1 MASRVS
7 EATATSNG
15 ASERET
21 PAFLR
26 DAVFGAIDGAV
37 TTFAVVA
44 GAVGASL
51 PSGVVIILGL
61 ANLFADGLSM
71 AVSNYLG
78 TRADH
83 QRRSQRRRAEE
94 RRMELDPAGTRAR
107 LTTLFRETGVP
118 EASMEAVLD
127 GIAANRRRSADI
139 LLGELNGEPEGD
151 GEARQAALATFV
163 AFLFVGAIPL
173 LAFIAEAA
181 GADLGERVF
190 LISTGLTAAA
200 FFLVG
205 AAKGILV
212 DRSWLRDGIETLALG
227 GAAAIVAFTVGWLL
241 RGLAETV

>member
-1 MASRVS
+1 MSEVDPLLDAEASP
-7 EATATSNG
+7 
-15 ASERET
+15 ET
-21 PAFLR
+21 PEYLR

-44 GAVGASL
+44 GAVGAAL

-94 RRMELDPAGTRAR
+94 RRMEADPVGARAR
-107 LTTLFRETGVP
+107 LATLFREAGVP
-118 EASMEAVLD
+118 DGPMDAVLD
-127 GIAANRRRSADI
+127 GVTANRGRSADL
-139 LLGELNGEPEGD
+139 LLGELGGEPVGSD
-151 GEARQAALATFV
+151 EARRAGFATFI
-163 AFLFVGAIPL
+163 AFLVVGAIPL
-173 LAFIAEAA
+173 LAFIAEAV
-181 GADLGERVF
+181 GVDLGGRGF
-190 LISTGLTAAA
+190 LISTGLTAVA

-205 AAKGILV
+205 AAKGVLV

-227 GAAAIVAFTVGWLL
+227 GTAAAVAFSVGWLL
-241 RGLAETV
+241 RGLVETV

>member
-1 MASRVS
+1 MS
-7 EATATSNG
+7 EVHRPPNEEAPP
-15 ASERET
+15 ET
-21 PAFLR
+21 PEYLR

-44 GAVGASL
+44 GAIGASL

-83 QRRSQRRRAEE
+83 QRRRQRRRAEE
-94 RRMELDPAGTRAR
+94 RRMEADPAAARAR
-107 LTTLFRETGVP
+107 LATLFREAGVP
-118 EASMEAVLD
+118 DGPMDAVLD
-127 GIAANRRRSADI
+127 GVTANPRRSADI
-139 LLGELNGEPEGD
+139 LLGELGGEPEGD

-163 AFLFVGAIPL
+163 AFLVVGAIPL

-181 GADLGERVF
+181 GVDLGERVF
-190 LISTGLTAAA
+190 LISTGLTAVA

-205 AAKGILV
+205 AAKGVLV
-212 DRSWLRDGIETLALG
+212 DRSWLRDGIETFALG
-227 GAAAIVAFTVGWLL
+227 GTAAGVAFTVGWLL

>member
-1 MASRVS
+1 M
-7 EATATSNG
+7 
-15 ASERET
+15 
-21 PAFLR
+21 
-26 DAVFGAIDGAV
+26 
-37 TTFAVVA
+37 
-44 GAVGASL
+44 
-51 PSGVVIILGL
+51 L
-61 ANLFADGLSM
+61 A
-71 AVSNYLG
+71 
-78 TRADH
+78 
-83 QRRSQRRRAEE
+83 
-94 RRMELDPAGTRAR
+94 DPAGARAR
-107 LTTLFRETGVP
+107 LSTHFREAGVP
-118 EASMEAVLD
+118 EAQIEVVLD
-127 GIAANRRRSADI
+127 GVVANRRRSTDI
-139 LLGELNGEPEGD
+139 LLGELGGEPEGD

-163 AFLFVGAIPL
+163 AFLLVGAIPL